1 MIWFLRIA
9 CSLVLL
15 AMLGVTTW
23 ASTFVALW
31 EMPREVATHPW
42 FIATLFDT
50 YFAFLTFWA
59 WVAYKETT
67 ALARTG
73 WLIAILLLGIFPI
86 LGSTTIL
93 CGLAAYW
100 LRLNQPI
107 IHLVHY
113 FAYPAQLALLIPFYR
128 AGSTLFGQPHI
139 PLSLSFL
146 IDRFRADAWQF
157 LGDFGMIGV
166 RGIVV
171 WCLVA
176 PLLAAAVYFAV
187 RPPLRALARRVSV
200 V

>member
-1 MIWFLRIA
+1 MSARAVAETGPLPSGSFWKRRVVAPIVGQLRQGTTPEKIA
-9 CSLVLL
+9 LTI
-15 AMLGVTTW
+15 ALGGV
-23 ASTFVALW
+23 
-31 EMPREVATHPW
+31 
-42 FIATLFDT
+42 
-50 YFAFLTFWA
+50 
-59 WVAYKETT
+59 
-67 ALARTG
+67 
-73 WLIAILLLGIFPI
+73 LGIFPI

-176 PLLAAAVYFAV
+176 PLLAAAVYFAL
-187 RPPLRALARRVSV
+187 RPPLRALARTAAPLP
-200 V
+200 